1 MMKIGTIGT
10 SMITGEILKG
20 IQMTEDVECAAVCS
34 RERTRGEELAK
45 TYGIP
50 KVYTDLE
57 SLYEDETIELIYI
70 ASPNSLHYQQAKS
83 ALEHGKHVICEKPF
97 TVHLEEAKELV
108 QIAKERNKFLIEGI
122 TTMYMPNYRI
132 VRQQLPVI
140 GTVKMIL
147 CTFCQY
153 SSRYD
158 QFKEGK
164 MPNIFNPKFA
174 GGALM
179 DINLYNIYFVVGLYG
194 KPERVHY
201 FPQKAENG
209 IDTNGILIM
218 EYPGFLCQCTG
229 AKDLWCENSVQIL
242 GEKGYLFVPS
252 ESNRCDAVNVVTKTD
267 RKTYNL
273 HTMGHWCIEVQEIM
287 KMIRNK
293 DWEEYNRRL
302 DMTLQVVETLEM
314 ARKSAEM
321 CF

>member
-1 MMKIGTIGT
+1 M
-10 SMITGEILKG
+10 
-20 IQMTEDVECAAVCS
+20 
-34 RERTRGEELAK
+34 
-45 TYGIP
+45 
-50 KVYTDLE
+50 DL
-57 SLYEDETIELIYI
+57 
-70 ASPNSLHYQQAKS
+70 
-83 ALEHGKHVICEKPF
+83 
-97 TVHLEEAKELV
+97 
-108 QIAKERNKFLIEGI
+108 
-122 TTMYMPNYRI
+122 
-132 VRQQLPVI
+132 
-140 GTVKMIL
+140 
-147 CTFCQY
+147 
-153 SSRYD
+153 
-158 QFKEGK
+158 
-164 MPNIFNPKFA
+164 
-174 GGALM
+174 
-179 DINLYNIYFVVGLYG
+179 NLYNIYFVVGLYG